1 MAYKH
6 IRSLACVI
14 HHTRVV
20 SYRKKCP
27 GTLLLSSA
35 RGTPGG
41 LRIMLL
47 DIDLREALLMIA
59 LVVLYGTMLY
69 ATYRS
74 TKALK
79 NEIAQKPEV
88 PDIVQMASLE
98 EATGFKVVDKDGYQS
113 LQTLNDATSSLPG
126 RVERVEQNLVS
137 VSHELNDIKRS
148 MSGLLESM
156 LSLRQDT
163 QDRGSDVT
171 QAFSDLNENL
181 RSAIAAIFQR
191 LEEDAE

>member
-1 MAYKH
+1 
-6 IRSLACVI
+6 
-14 HHTRVV
+14 
-20 SYRKKCP
+20 
-27 GTLLLSSA
+27 
-35 RGTPGG
+35 
-41 LRIMLL
+41 MLL
-47 DIDLREALLMIA
+47 DIDLREALLIIA
-59 LVVLYGTMLY
+59 LVGLYGTTLY

-113 LQTLNDATSSLPG
+113 LQKLNAASSTLPD
-126 RVERVEQNLVS
+126 RVERVEQKLATIAQ
-137 VSHELNDIKRS
+137 ELNEIKRS
-148 MSGLLESM
+148 LGGLLETT

-163 QDRGSDVT
+163 QDRGNDVA

>member
-1 MAYKH
+1 
-6 IRSLACVI
+6 
-14 HHTRVV
+14 
-20 SYRKKCP
+20 
-27 GTLLLSSA
+27 
-35 RGTPGG
+35 
-41 LRIMLL
+41 MLL

-59 LVVLYGTMLY
+59 LVGLFGTTFY

-79 NEIAQKPEV
+79 NELAQKPEV

-113 LQTLNDATSSLPG
+113 LQTLNTATSPSPTEWSVWSKSWFRWS
-126 RVERVEQNLVS
+126 RVDRHQTLHEWIVGIDAFTSQRYTRSRKRRCSILFGSER
-137 VSHELNDIKRS
+137 
-148 MSGLLESM
+148 
-156 LSLRQDT
+156 
-163 QDRGSDVT
+163 
-171 QAFSDLNENL
+171 NL

>member
-1 MAYKH
+1 
-6 IRSLACVI
+6 
-14 HHTRVV
+14 
-20 SYRKKCP
+20 
-27 GTLLLSSA
+27 
-35 RGTPGG
+35 
-41 LRIMLL
+41 MLL

-59 LVVLYGTMLY
+59 LVGLYGTTFY

-113 LQTLNDATSSLPG
+113 LQTLNTATSTLPD
-126 RVERVEQNLVS
+126 RVERVEQKLVS
-137 VSHELNDIKRS
+137 ISHELADIKRS
-148 MSGLLESM
+148 VGGLLEST

-163 QDRGSDVT
+163 QDRGSDVA

>member
-1 MAYKH
+1 
-6 IRSLACVI
+6 
-14 HHTRVV
+14 
-20 SYRKKCP
+20 
-27 GTLLLSSA
+27 
-35 RGTPGG
+35 
-41 LRIMLL
+41 MLL

-59 LVVLYGTMLY
+59 LVGLYGTTFY

-79 NEIAQKPEV
+79 NELAQKPKV

-113 LQTLNDATSSLPG
+113 LQTLNAATSTLPD
-126 RVERVEQNLVS
+126 RVERVEEKLALIGQ
-137 VSHELNDIKRS
+137 ELTDIKRS
-148 MSGLLESM
+148 VGGLLDST
-156 LSLRQDT
+156 LSFRKDT
-163 QDRGSDVT
+163 QDRGSEVA

>member
-1 MAYKH
+1 
-6 IRSLACVI
+6 
-14 HHTRVV
+14 
-20 SYRKKCP
+20 
-27 GTLLLSSA
+27 
-35 RGTPGG
+35 
-41 LRIMLL
+41 MLL
-47 DIDLREALLMIA
+47 NIDLREALLMMA
-59 LVVLYGTMLY
+59 LVVLYGTTLY

-98 EATGFKVVDKDGYQS
+98 EATGFKVVDKEGYQS
-113 LQTLNDATSSLPG
+113 LQNLNTATSALPD
-126 RVERVEQNLVS
+126 RVERVEEKLVS
-137 VSHELNDIKRS
+137 ISHELADIKRS
-148 MSGLLESM
+148 VGGLLEST

-163 QDRGSDVT
+163 QDRGSDVA

-191 LEEDAE
+191 FEEDAE

>member
-1 MAYKH
+1 
-6 IRSLACVI
+6 
-14 HHTRVV
+14 
-20 SYRKKCP
+20 
-27 GTLLLSSA
+27 
-35 RGTPGG
+35 
-41 LRIMLL
+41 MLL

-181 RSAIAAIFQR
+181 CSAIAAIFQR

>member
-1 MAYKH
+1 
-6 IRSLACVI
+6 
-14 HHTRVV
+14 
-20 SYRKKCP
+20 
-27 GTLLLSSA
+27 
-35 RGTPGG
+35 
-41 LRIMLL
+41 MLL

-59 LVVLYGTMLY
+59 LVGLYGTTFY

-79 NEIAQKPEV
+79 NELAQKPEV

-113 LQTLNDATSSLPG
+113 LQNLNTATSALPD
-126 RVERVEQNLVS
+126 RVERVEEKLALMGQ
-137 VSHELNDIKRS
+137 ELTDIKRS
-148 MSGLLESM
+148 MSGLLEST

-163 QDRGSDVT
+163 QDQGSDIA
-171 QAFSDLNENL
+171 QSFSNLNENL

-191 LEEDAE
+191 FEEDAE

>member
-1 MAYKH
+1 
-6 IRSLACVI
+6 
-14 HHTRVV
+14 
-20 SYRKKCP
+20 
-27 GTLLLSSA
+27 
-35 RGTPGG
+35 
-41 LRIMLL
+41 MLL

-59 LVVLYGTMLY
+59 LVVLYGTTLY

-98 EATGFKVVDKDGYQS
+98 EATGFKVVDKEGYQS
-113 LQTLNDATSSLPG
+113 LQTLNTATSTLPD
-126 RVERVEQNLVS
+126 RVERVEQKLVS
-137 VSHELNDIKRS
+137 IGHELNDIKRS

-156 LSLRQDT
+156 LSLRQET
-163 QDRGSDVT
+163 QDRANDVA

-181 RSAIAAIFQR
+181 RNAIAAIFQQ
-191 LEEDAE
+191 LEEDTE

>member
-1 MAYKH
+1 
-6 IRSLACVI
+6 
-14 HHTRVV
+14 
-20 SYRKKCP
+20 
-27 GTLLLSSA
+27 
-35 RGTPGG
+35 
-41 LRIMLL
+41 MLL

-59 LVVLYGTMLY
+59 LVGLYGTTFY

-79 NEIAQKPEV
+79 NELAQKPEV

-113 LQTLNDATSSLPG
+113 LQNLNTATSALPD
-126 RVERVEQNLVS
+126 RVERVEEKLVS
-137 VSHELNDIKRS
+137 ISHELTDIKRS
-148 MSGLLESM
+148 MSGLLDST
-156 LSLRQDT
+156 LSLRKDT
-163 QDRGSDVT
+163 QDRGSEVA

>member
-1 MAYKH
+1 
-6 IRSLACVI
+6 
-14 HHTRVV
+14 
-20 SYRKKCP
+20 
-27 GTLLLSSA
+27 
-35 RGTPGG
+35 
-41 LRIMLL
+41 MLL
-47 DIDLREALLMIA
+47 DIDLREALLIIA
-59 LVVLYGTMLY
+59 LVGLYGTTLY

-113 LQTLNDATSSLPG
+113 LQKLNAASSTLPD
-126 RVERVEQNLVS
+126 RVERVEQKLATIAQ
-137 VSHELNDIKRS
+137 ELNEIKRS
-148 MSGLLESM
+148 LGGVLETT

-163 QDRGSDVT
+163 QDRGNDVA

-181 RSAIAAIFQR
+181 RNAIAAIFQR

>member
-1 MAYKH
+1 MSKS
-6 IRSLACVI
+6 ISR
-14 HHTRVV
+14 V
-20 SYRKKCP
+20 SYIECQFKFSVEKARVPLPLSCRKYS
-27 GTLLLSSA
+27 T
-35 RGTPGG
+35 GG
-41 LRIMLL
+41 LRNMLL
-47 DIDLREALLMIA
+47 DIDLREALLMMA
-59 LVVLYGTMLY
+59 LVVLYGTTLY

>member
-1 MAYKH
+1 MTPELTDILEKVPRH
-6 IRSLACVI
+6 PSVIKCEGRS
-14 HHTRVV
+14 
-20 SYRKKCP
+20 
-27 GTLLLSSA
+27 
-35 RGTPGG
+35 GG

-47 DIDLREALLMIA
+47 NIDLREALLMMT
-59 LVVLYGTMLY
+59 LVVLYGTTLY

-98 EATGFKVVDKDGYQS
+98 EATGFKVVDKEGYQS
-113 LQTLNDATSSLPG
+113 LQTLNTATSTLPD
-126 RVERVEQNLVS
+126 RVERVEQKLATICQG
-137 VSHELNDIKRS
+137 LNDVERS
-148 MSGLLESM
+148 VGGLLEST
-156 LSLRQDT
+156 LSLRKDT
-163 QDRGSDVT
+163 QDRGSEVA
-171 QAFSDLNENL
+171 QAFLDLNENL